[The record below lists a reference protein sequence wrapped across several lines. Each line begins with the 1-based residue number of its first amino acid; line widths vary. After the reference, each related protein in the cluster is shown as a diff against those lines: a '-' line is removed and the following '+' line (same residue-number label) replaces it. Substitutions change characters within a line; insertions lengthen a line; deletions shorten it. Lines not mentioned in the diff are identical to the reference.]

1 MIVNTIILIT
11 VFKLSICKRE
21 KDNTSF
27 KTLPI
32 NDPSYTMSTRVR
44 LKFINM
50 TVIKITKIFM
60 VK

>member
-11 VFKLSICKRE
+11 VFKLSIGKRE

-32 NDPSYTMSTRVR
+32 NDPSYPMSTRVR